1 MTVVSNT
8 SPLRYLIAT
17 GLADLVANL
26 FGMVLIPRAVEGE
39 LLDPHAPISVQRWM
53 ARRPGWIETRD
64 VHLPPD
70 LELIEQL
77 HSGEAEVIQLALEL
91 RAEVLVMDERR
102 GRQLAAA
109 RGLTVIGALGML
121 RESYRRNLIQNPL
134 ALAARL
140 RSNGFRCSRALMRR
154 FEEQIQEVERV
165 RLQKGD
171 QRARS

>member
-17 GLADLVANL
+17 GLADLVGSL
-26 FGMVLIPRAVEGE
+26 FGAVLIPRAVEGE
-39 LLDPHAPISVQRWM
+39 LLDPHTPPSVQHWM
-53 ARRPGWIETRD
+53 ARRPRWIETRD
-64 VHLPPD
+64 VHLPQD
-70 LELIEQL
+70 AELIGQL
-77 HSGEAEVIQLALEL
+77 HPGEAEAIQLALEL

-102 GRQLAAA
+102 GRQLATA

-121 RESYRRNLIQNPL
+121 RESYRRNLIQDPL

-140 RSNGFRCSRALMRR
+140 RANGFRCARALMRR

-171 QRARS
+171 Q